1 MMIEVDDMNNKGF
14 TLVEILAMLVVLGI
28 LMVITIPNV
37 TGILANNKFK
47 VMKADADKTVDTAK
61 IRFSQLKPVNKPK
74 VNECVVYSLNA
85 LNNTG
90 DITKGPNGGQYL
102 QYESFVAVTRKANR
116 YEYYIRL
123 VELYD
128 DTKKIG
134 IELKES
140 SGLSEGKIDY
150 IKEITSEVMDEEST
164 GKAEEGKAKLTEYL
178 SDAGV
183 CTSIISYDVGKAYA
197 EE

>member
-47 VMKADADKTVDTAK
+47 VMKADADKTLDTAK

-74 VNECVVYSLNA
+74 VNECVVYSLNS

-123 VELYD
+123 VERKNSKYLGMNFVERSTLSQGATNLTGEIAIPTD
-128 DTKKIG
+128 QQLSSDKQESLDALSRIPKIQ
-134 IELKES
+134 ELCS
-140 SGLSEGKIDY
+140 AGVIDY
-150 IKEITSEVMDEEST
+150 YP
-164 GKAEEGKAKLTEYL
+164 GKVL
-178 SDAGV
+178 S
-183 CTSIISYDVGKAYA
+183 
-197 EE
+197 